1 MLKQIW
7 QAVRGWYDLLYPQLC
22 LCCLEEQKAGKE
34 TVFCVKCH
42 STFPFTNHFQLE
54 DNGLMQHFYGR
65 VKVERAAALMHFSE
79 GGIVQQM
86 LHNLKYRG
94 MYQIGT
100 NLGQMAGERM
110 LESGFSKGMDAVI
123 AVPMH
128 AAKQQ
133 QRGYNQSEV
142 IAEKLAESINVPLLK
157 DRLVKIKTT
166 TTQTKKGRL
175 ERLENI
181 KDSFVWKNN
190 GQHQPNHLLLVDD
203 VATTGATLEAC
214 IVALQSAG
222 INKISVF
229 TIAMAE

>member
-1 MLKQIW
+1 MIKQIW
-7 QAVRGWYDLLYPQLC
+7 QAAKGWYDLLYPQLC

-34 TVFCVKCH
+34 TVFCIKCH
-42 STFPFTNHFQLE
+42 SSFPFTNHFQVA

-94 MYQIGT
+94 MHQIGS
-100 NLGQMAGERM
+100 NLGQMAAERM
-110 LESGFSKGMDAVI
+110 LESGFTKGVDAVI

-128 AAKQQ
+128 AVKQQ

-142 IAEKLAESINVPLLK
+142 IAEKLAEDINVPLLK
-157 DRLVKIKTT
+157 DQLVKIKTT

-181 KDSFVWKNN
+181 KDSFIWKRE

-214 IVALQSAG
+214 IVAIQTAG
-222 INKISVF
+222 VQKISVF

>member
-1 MLKQIW
+1 MIKQIW
-7 QAVRGWYDLLYPQLC
+7 QAAKGWYDLLYPQLC

-34 TVFCVKCH
+34 TVFCIKCH
-42 STFPFTNHFQLE
+42 SSFPFTNHFQVA

-94 MYQIGT
+94 MHQIGS
-100 NLGQMAGERM
+100 NLGQMAAERM
-110 LESGFSKGMDAVI
+110 LESGFTKGVDAVI

-128 AAKQQ
+128 AVKQQ

-142 IAEKLAESINVPLLK
+142 IAEKLAEDINVPLLK
-157 DRLVKIKTT
+157 DQLVKIKTT

-181 KDSFVWKNN
+181 KDSFIWKRE
-190 GQHQPNHLLLVDD
+190 GLHQPNHLLLVDD

-214 IVALQSAG
+214 IVAIQTAG
-222 INKISVF
+222 VQKISVF

>member
-1 MLKQIW
+1 MIKQIW
-7 QAVRGWYDLLYPQLC
+7 QAAKGWYDLLYPQLC

-34 TVFCVKCH
+34 TVFCIKCH
-42 STFPFTNHFQLE
+42 SSFPFTNHFQVA

-79 GGIVQQM
+79 GGLVQQM

-94 MYQIGT
+94 MHQIGS
-100 NLGQMAGERM
+100 NLGQMAAERM
-110 LESGFSKGMDAVI
+110 LESGFTKGVDAVI

-128 AAKQQ
+128 AVKQQ

-142 IAEKLAESINVPLLK
+142 IAEKLAEDINVPLLK
-157 DRLVKIKTT
+157 DQLVKIKTT

-181 KDSFVWKNN
+181 KDSFIWKRE
-190 GQHQPNHLLLVDD
+190 GLHQPNHLLLVDD

-214 IVALQSAG
+214 IVAIQTAG
-222 INKISVF
+222 VQKISVF